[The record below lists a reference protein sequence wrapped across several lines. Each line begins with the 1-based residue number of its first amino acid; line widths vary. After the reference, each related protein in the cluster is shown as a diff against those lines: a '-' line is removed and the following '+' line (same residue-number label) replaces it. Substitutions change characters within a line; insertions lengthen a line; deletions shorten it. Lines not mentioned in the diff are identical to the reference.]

1 MALVVGASRMGYIR
15 RLEVK
20 GFKSFGP
27 RPVTINFEP
36 GFTVVTGP
44 NGSGKSNIADAIL
57 FALGE
62 NSPRTLRAAQ
72 GRLVGVIYDPK
83 KEPASEQA
91 PEDRPLS
98 CRVTLQID
106 NNDRKIPLDSSQVT
120 ITRELRKDSESSYY
134 LNGRKS
140 TKTVIAD
147 LLEVS
152 GLSPGGLNI
161 IPQNAPTRVADLTP
175 DEKRKMIE
183 EIIGIARF
191 EEKKIEAQKQLASA
205 DTKLQIELAR
215 TGEMKTQIEKLE
227 VQRNDLLRF
236 GQLESQVNWLR
247 AVQTSR
253 KVVEL
258 RQKLASLKKVEEE
271 TAMRLEAAR
280 KKKDEFEARMT
291 SAQTEKDKFILEIIQ
306 GGGPGP
312 TAVRSEMESSKFR
325 LERLF
330 SETQAR
336 EQNVTRLE
344 TETIPS
350 LRTIILDK
358 KRQTASAQSTVDT
371 IFENEQK
378 LEARRRETSIQV
390 DEVRKAEE
398 TLRGTLE
405 RKRRELDRIEQKLQE
420 LRLSLAAIDL
430 EANGINANLGVEK
443 KRLDEL
449 AERGSGFSQ
458 VLEQLDSNAGQL
470 FELLEKA
477 TEELGGI
484 ETNLNKMEKNRE
496 AISESIGVA
505 GGTLEKVMGEI
516 SFQAAKRAL
525 SKEIATEREEQT
537 RLHDLCERGG
547 VAGYLGRLSDLISFP
562 NRLRT
567 AVSIVLD
574 RWTNAF
580 VVEDMRS
587 MTAFIK
593 TARRL
598 NIKSLAV
605 IPLSEVERTPAVRVG
620 ASTGV
625 IGPLASVIKAEK
637 RYQGLINF
645 VAGDAILVETE
656 AVGYMLAAEGF
667 RTVTPK
673 GEIFDLGGRAFT
685 FGYHDIF
692 ANILQ
697 GLEDIEDVEEIENAL
712 QSLKGAI
719 SKRKQQL
726 LTIEND
732 ARSLGKDRV
741 KKIVSVAAL
750 KAEVETVSRLSKRY
764 KGIFRSMNQDHLNQ
778 QRVVERLSKKFASLT
793 EKEASIEK
801 GIFSLTKAAEEIKS
815 LELERILAELE
826 ASREDFTLRVNE
838 VSSKLAEV
846 HLTYSREKA
855 DLEQMLLPSYEKIK
869 QDLEAAESQFAEDKA
884 FVSNA
889 KKEVQELAKK
899 VTELET
905 QLQKILEASANSRPV
920 IEEYESKL
928 RRLKQERDS
937 TERTVSTVEREVFSV
952 QQGASTT
959 QDKIEQALSSLR
971 FWGYESVLEIFEGSD
986 QLLSQLEMEYEELA
1000 RSVNK
1005 VAEREYEVVYDN
1017 YRNLSTRINELEQE
1031 RNSIVRFI
1039 ESVDSEKKKVF
1050 ASSFETINSEFGAIF
1065 KRLTGG
1071 TAFLELEKPD
1081 DIFSGGLYMMAS
1093 FRGKPAWESS
1103 SMSGGEKSVTAVSLI
1118 LAIQKVNPHPFYLF
1132 DEIDQ
1137 NLDMANTSS
1146 LAAFLRERSNEAQII
1161 TITLKADMVAESN
1174 VSYGVY
1180 SVGGVSRFVKT
1191 NLEVQVKGG

>member
-1 MALVVGASRMGYIR
+1 MASVVGASRMGYIR

-27 RPVTINFEP
+27 KTVTINFEP

-83 KEPASEQA
+83 KEPGGEQA
-91 PEDRPLS
+91 PEDKPLS

-106 NNDRKIPLDSSQVT
+106 NNDRKIPLDSSQVA
-120 ITRELRKDSESSYY
+120 ITRELKKDGESSYY

-191 EEKKIEAQKQLASA
+191 DEKKIEAQKQLASA

-236 GQLESQVNWLR
+236 AQLESQVNWLR

-253 KVVEL
+253 KIVEL
-258 RQKLASLKKVEEE
+258 RQKLASLKKVEED
-271 TAMRLEAAR
+271 TGKRLEEAR
-280 KKKDEFEARMT
+280 KKKDEFEARMAT
-291 SAQTEKDKFILEIIQ
+291 AQAEKDKFILEIIQ

-312 TAVRSEMESSKFR
+312 TALRSEMESSKFR
-325 LERLF
+325 LERLT
-330 SETQAR
+330 SETQSR
-336 EQNVTRLE
+336 EENLTRLE

-350 LRTIILDK
+350 LRAIIIVK
-358 KRQTASAQSTVDT
+358 KRQTASAQSAVDT

-378 LEARRRETSIQV
+378 LEARRRETSIQL

-405 RKRRELDRIEQKLQE
+405 KKRRELDRIEQKLQE

-449 AERGSGFSQ
+449 GERSSGFSQ
-458 VLEQLDSNAGQL
+458 VLEQLDSNTGQL
-470 FELLEKA
+470 FELHANA
-477 TEELGGI
+477 TGELGGI
-484 ETNLNKMEKNRE
+484 ETILNNTEENRE
-496 AISESIGVA
+496 AISESIVA
-505 GGTLEKVMGEI
+505 AGRILEKVVGEI
-516 SFQAAKRAL
+516 SFQAAKRSL

-537 RLHDLCERGG
+537 RLQELCRGGG

-562 NRLRT
+562 NRLSR

-587 MTAFIK
+587 MTAFIR

-605 IPLSEVERTPAVRVG
+605 IPLSEVERTPSVRVG

-625 IGPLASVIKAEK
+625 IGPLASIIKSEK
-637 RYQGLINF
+637 RYQGLVNF
-645 VAGDAILVETE
+645 VAGDAVLVETE
-656 AVGYMLAAEGF
+656 AIGYMLAAEGF

-673 GEIFDLGGRAFT
+673 GEIFHLGGRAFT

-697 GLEDIEDVEEIENAL
+697 GLEDIEDVEEVENAL
-712 QSLKGAI
+712 QSLKAAVGR
-719 SKRKQQL
+719 RKQQL

-732 ARSLGKDRV
+732 ARSLNKDRV

-750 KAEVETVSRLSKRY
+750 KAEVETLSRLSKRY
-764 KGIFRSMNQDHLNQ
+764 KAIFRSMSQDHLKQ
-778 QRVVERLSKKFASLT
+778 QHVVERLSKKFASLT
-793 EKEASIEK
+793 EKKESIEK
-801 GIFSLTKAAEEIKS
+801 GILSLTRAAGEIKS

-838 VSSKLAEV
+838 VSSKIAEV

-855 DLEQMLLPSYEKIK
+855 DLEQILLPSYEKIK
-869 QDLEAAESQFAEDKA
+869 QDLEAAESQFGEDRA

-905 QLQKILEASANSRPV
+905 QLKEILEASTNSRPV
-920 IEEYESKL
+920 IEEYENKL
-928 RRLKQERDS
+928 RRLKEERDS
-937 TERTVSTVEREVFSV
+937 TERTISTIEREIFSV
-952 QQGASTT
+952 QQGGSNT
-959 QDKIEQALSSLR
+959 QDRIEQALSSLR
-971 FWGYESVLEIFEGSD
+971 FWGYEDVLEVFEGSD

-1005 VAEREYEVVYDN
+1005 VAEREYEMVYDN

-1039 ESVDSEKKKVF
+1039 ESVDAEKKKVF
-1050 ASSFETINSEFGAIF
+1050 ASSFETINSEFGTIF

-1071 TAFLELEKPD
+1071 TALLELEKPD
-1081 DIFSGGLYMMAS
+1081 DIFSGGLYVMAS
-1093 FRGKPAWESS
+1093 FRGKSAWESS

-1137 NLDMANTSS
+1137 NLDLANTSS
-1146 LAAFLRERSNEAQII
+1146 LAAFLRERSNGAQII

-1180 SVGGVSRFVKT
+1180 SVGGVSRFVKS